1 MILGGLFFEK
11 NMSLLKNLQNIS
23 NKIISEW
30 SHWSVPCELILD
42 GKTYNV
48 GCKYI
53 RHHTKYDTGGEIR
66 NAVHAGIEFHSIEL
80 KKEGVPFQNT
90 KGKVVLAGAMVV
102 VSDIN
107 AKRKYQ
113 IQSARADDTLG
124 IIVCPLQL
132 MDNNVTT

>member
-1 MILGGLFFEK
+1 
-11 NMSLLKNLQNIS
+11 MSLLEKLQNYSNNIIS
-23 NKIISEW
+23 NW

-53 RHHTKYDTGGEIR
+53 RHHTKYESTGEIR

-80 KKEGVPFQNT
+80 TNKGVPFENAS
-90 KGKVVLAGAMVV
+90 GKIVLAGAEVI

-124 IIVCPLQL
+124 IIVCPRQL
-132 MDNNVTT
+132 INNNVT